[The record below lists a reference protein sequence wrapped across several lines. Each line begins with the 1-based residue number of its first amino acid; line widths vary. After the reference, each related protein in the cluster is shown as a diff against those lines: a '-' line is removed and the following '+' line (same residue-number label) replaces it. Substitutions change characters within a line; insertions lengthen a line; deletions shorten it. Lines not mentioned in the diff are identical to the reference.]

1 MIWALSHKTYKM
13 VKYPIGIQSFP
24 DIIENGYLYVDKT
37 KLIHEMI
44 TTGKYYFLSRPRRFG
59 KSLLLSTI
67 EAVFNGKKDLFK
79 GLYISK
85 TNWDWNEYEVI
96 HIDLNGENYQ
106 GVDTLKA
113 VINGILSQFEN
124 KYNIAAPADTFGL
137 RFREIIKTASETSGR
152 NVVILIDE
160 YDKPILDTINDKRAS
175 EANRDTL
182 QAFYSVLKSMDQYIK
197 FAILTGISKFSKVS
211 VFSGLNNLN
220 DISLS
225 SNFNAVCGVSESELT
240 QYFSEGIKDLAR
252 CQSQYEEEI
261 RCQLKNNYDGYL
273 FSRKGEGIYN
283 PFSLLNCFSKNEFG
297 DYWFATGTPSS
308 LIRLIEKSNFPIPE
322 LEQYECSESM
332 LNGTDIYL
340 TDPIPLLF
348 QAGYLTIKGY
358 DNRFKLFT
366 LGFPNS
372 EVAEGFSTLL
382 LSSYS
387 GELNQSAF
395 LKQFVEDVEKG
406 YAEAFMKKLQSF
418 FAGIPYDHI
427 YGNKKKTED
436 KKEAIKGYI
445 EVHFQNVMFVIMKLM
460 GFYTHTEYRTSNGR
474 IDMTI
479 ETTRYVYVMEFKI
492 NSSAKDALNQIE
504 TKEYSLPF
512 KYQGKGIIKIGAN
525 FDTKTR
531 TLSDFLVS
539 RV

>member
-1 MIWALSHKTYKM
+1 M

-67 EAVFNGKKDLFK
+67 EAVFKGKKNLFE

-96 HIDLNGENYQ
+96 HIDLNGENYHS
-106 GVDTLKA
+106 VDILKA
-113 VINGILSQFEN
+113 VINGILTQFEN
-124 KYNIAAPADTFGL
+124 KYNIATPADTFGL

-160 YDKPILDTINDKRAS
+160 YDKPILDTINDKKTS
-175 EANRDTL
+175 DANRDTL
-182 QAFYSVLKSMDQYIK
+182 QAFYSVLKSMDQYIQ
-197 FAILTGISKFSKVS
+197 FAMLSGISKFSKVS
-211 VFSGLNNLN
+211 IFSGLNKLN

-225 SNFNAVCGVSESELT
+225 SNYNSICGISEAELS
-240 QYFSEGIKDLAR
+240 QYFSQGIKDLAQN
-252 CQSQYEEEI
+252 QSLDEDEI
-261 RCQLKNNYDGYL
+261 RILLKKNYDGYL

-283 PFSLLNCFSKNEFG
+283 PFSLLNCFSKNEFS

-340 TDPIPLLF
+340 KDPIPLLF

-406 YAEAFMKKLQSF
+406 DADAFMKKLQSF

-427 YGNKKKTED
+427 NISKKKPED
-436 KKEAIKGYI
+436 KKEALKGYV
-445 EVHFQNVMFVIMKLM
+445 EVHYQNVMFVIMKLM
-460 GFYTHTEYRTSNGR
+460 GFYTHTEYRNSNGR

-479 ETTRYVYVMEFKI
+479 ETSRFVYVMEFKI
-492 NSSAKDALNQIE
+492 NSSAKVALEQIDN
-504 TKEYSLPF
+504 KKYSKPF
-512 KYQGKGIIKIGAN
+512 NYQGKDLIKIGAN

-531 TLSDFLVS
+531 TLSDYIVS
-539 RV
+539 KD